1 YGAAPSAGSP
11 QSPQSMQPQRNNGM
25 SIASLV
31 LSLVNVI
38 PCFWLAPIPALLGV
52 IFGFVGRGQ
61 MKRSGSDKGKGLGIA
76 GITIGIVFL
85 VLAAV
90 LIAALVV
97 NRNNCDPTVELC

>member
-1 YGAAPSAGSP
+1 M
-11 QSPQSMQPQRNNGM
+11 QSQGTNGM

-38 PCFWLAPIPALLGV
+38 PCFWVVPIPALLGV
-52 IFGFVGRGQ
+52 IFGSVGRGQ
-61 MKRSGSDKGKGLGIA
+61 MKRSGSDKGKGLAIA

-90 LIAALVV
+90 LIVALVLT
-97 NRNNCDPTVELC
+97 RNDCDPAVEYC